1 MLGEVVIQI
10 RRLTAFLAV
19 LALCAGNVP
28 GVCAGWQATPEARM
42 ACCMSGT
49 SCPMH
54 KSESHGSGS
63 AHTTQAQ
70 ADNCCAAASS
80 RTEFPTAAAGFTLL
94 NVSVLPA
101 VVPFVVPV
109 AAPALQEWRAF
120 VPLPVL
126 SVPKHLLHS
135 VLLV

>member
-28 GVCAGWQATPEARM
+28 AVCAGWQATPEARM
-42 ACCMSGT
+42 ACCMSDA

-63 AHTTQAQ
+63 VRTTQAQ
-70 ADNCCAAASS
+70 ADNCCAAAST
-80 RTEFPTAAAGFTLL
+80 RTESPTAAASFTLL

-101 VVPFVVPV
+101 VAPFVVPG
-109 AAPALQEWRAF
+109 AGPARQEWRAF
-120 VPLPVL
+120 VPLPV
-126 SVPKHLLHS
+126 SPVPKHLLHS